1 MVRVGIAH
9 WATKVYQ
16 STIRLLPAEYKIF
29 KSVVLMSK
37 KYNVVQIRRRVI
49 SIK

>member
-16 STIRLLPAEYKIF
+16 SIRLLPAEYKIF